1 MFRLLKLITGVRPVR
16 AEPSFRLR
24 STLRSGWR
32 TALGAALRLGFGAAL
47 LAAVGGA
54 AGCKAKPS
62 EEECLMSFQKF
73 LMLSTGGALSA
84 EELAQA
90 VADPVNREM
99 AASVCRDRKTREQVL
114 CEINAQTLEALKACA
129 AEKP

>member
-1 MFRLLKLITGVRPVR
+1 MR
-16 AEPSFRLR
+16 AESLIPARPALR
-24 STLRSGWR
+24 CWLR
-32 TALGAALRLGFGAAL
+32 AALRLSVVATLLVAL
-47 LAAVGGA
+47 AGV

-99 AASVCRDRKTREQVL
+99 AATVCRDRKTREQVL
-114 CEINAQTLEALKACA
+114 CEINAQTLDALKACA
-129 AEKP
+129 PVAP

>member
-1 MFRLLKLITGVRPVR
+1 MFRRLKRTIGVRPVR
-16 AEPSFRLR
+16 AELFMWPRSALR
-24 STLRSGWR
+24 SRLPR
-32 TALGAALRLGFGAAL
+32 ALGASLVAAL
-47 LAAVGGA
+47 FALVAGA

-84 EELAQA
+84 DELAQA

-114 CEINAQTLEALKACA
+114 CEINAQTLSALKACA
-129 AEKP
+129 PEKP